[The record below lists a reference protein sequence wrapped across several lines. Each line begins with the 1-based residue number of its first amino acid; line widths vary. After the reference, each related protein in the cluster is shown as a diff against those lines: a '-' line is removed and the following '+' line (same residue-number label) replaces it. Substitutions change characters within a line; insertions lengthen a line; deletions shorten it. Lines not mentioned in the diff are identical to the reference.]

1 MRSQRGGI
9 PLSGQTD
16 MQLMT
21 GIQNITTK
29 YTDVTDIEYLILVTY
44 IKYILRVWIQEN
56 DDAQVVPKPH
66 DLHSTHKLISK
77 KIF

>member
-29 YTDVTDIEYLILVTY
+29 YTDVIDIDWVSDTGNLYKIR
-44 IKYILRVWIQEN
+44 IKSVDPGEWWCPSG
-56 DDAQVVPKPH
+56 AQATRPP
-66 DLHSTHKLISK
+66 LHTQAD
-77 KIF
+77 